1 MTQSSRPTNV
11 STNFTPED
19 EDYEQPGFPAEAGNE
34 YAAGGGV
41 ADAGTYRTTGRTPSS
56 DKGGVMGDTLLSQ
69 TEELR
74 RRWASVQVSFVD
86 SPRDAV
92 RDADALVSEVIDDL
106 VTGFRAQRERLEMQ
120 WAGGNEASTEELRG
134 ALQRYRDFFERL
146 VQV

>member
-1 MTQSSRPTNV
+1 MTQSSRSTNV
-11 STNFTPED
+11 SANFAPED
-19 EDYEQPGFPAEAGNE
+19 EDYEQPGFSAEAGNE

-41 ADAGTYRTTGRTPSS
+41 ADAGAYRTTGRTPNS
-56 DKGGVMGDTLLSQ
+56 DKGGVMGNTLMSQ
-69 TEELR
+69 SEELG

-92 RDADALVSEVIDDL
+92 RDADALVSEVINDL
-106 VTGFRAQRERLEMQ
+106 IAGFRAQRERLEMQ
-120 WAGGNEASTEELRG
+120 WAGGSEVSTEELRE